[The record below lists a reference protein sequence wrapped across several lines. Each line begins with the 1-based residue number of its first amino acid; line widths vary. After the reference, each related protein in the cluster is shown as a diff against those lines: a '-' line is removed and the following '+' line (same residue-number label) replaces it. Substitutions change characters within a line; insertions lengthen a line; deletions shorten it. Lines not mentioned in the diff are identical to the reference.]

1 MGEEERVHILSL
13 EREEMQRIME
23 LEEKEYRLLE
33 DARERARALIEQEE
47 RTELT
52 RLEAIAM
59 EEKEMCRTLELHRE
73 KEESLATRKEEQK
86 ARQEAEEKALLVGF
100 QRNQKKSYFL
110 KRIISNLRIHS
121 TINNYLK
128 RLRVGS
134 IVQYQ
139 IQQSNVSSTSRE
151 DGNNNNGIND
161 EEAVGSN
168 FQHNNNKKGNRLK
181 RMFSKLKT
189 RSRIDNGLKRILKR
203 ISIRQDHN
211 TLEVWLKKRFKR
223 LKRIVVKEKTV

>member
-1 MGEEERVHILSL
+1 MG
-13 EREEMQRIME
+13 
-23 LEEKEYRLLE
+23 EEKEYRLLE

-59 EEKEMCRTLELHRE
+59 EEKEMRRTLEVHRE

-128 RLRVGS
+128 RFLKKISIRQDHNTLGVWLVNRNYGEAAGS
-134 IVQYQ
+134 DFQ
-139 IQQSNVSSTSRE
+139 R
-151 DGNNNNGIND
+151 ND
-161 EEAVGSN
+161 
-168 FQHNNNKKGNRLK
+168 NKKANRLK
-181 RMFSKLKT
+181 NLRIRFK
-189 RSRIDNGLKRILKR
+189 IDNGFKQILNKIR
-203 ISIRQDHN
+203 VRQDHN